1 MNKQEELNKLKE
13 VTFNLIDEMKG
24 QLSERRISID
34 AGVSPTTLFNWRNGI
49 TTPTYT
55 SLKKIYDYLSIFKAN
70 MQRIEGGFSET
81 SLSSAIKETISTEY
95 SLIPMVT
102 IRAKTGYSTDYS
114 NNIYLDS
121 LPKIPVRIDRE
132 YKGKYLI
139 FEIEGDSMNDGSA
152 DSLFSGDNVL
162 CKNIGKEHWR
172 YPLPIR
178 DWFFIIVHKTEGIIA
193 KEIVKHDTDRNIIT
207 CHSLNNLYGEDF
219 EIHLRDVVELYSI
232 TELIKRPLRK

>member
-1 MNKQEELNKLKE
+1 MRKKEELNKLKE
-13 VTFNLIDEMKG
+13 ATFNLIDEMKG
-24 QLSERRISID
+24 QLSERRISMD

-49 TTPTYT
+49 TTPTHT
-55 SLKKIYDYLSIFKAN
+55 SLKKIYDYLSTFKAN
-70 MQRIEGGFSET
+70 MQRIEGGLPET
-81 SLSSAIKETISTEY
+81 LLSNAVKKSIANEF
-95 SLIPMVT
+95 SLIPMVP
-102 IRAKTGYSTDYS
+102 IRAKAGYLTDYS
-114 NNIYLDS
+114 SDIYLDS
-121 LPKIPVRIDRE
+121 LPKIPIRTDRE

-193 KEIVKHDTDRNIIT
+193 KQIVKHNVERGIIT
-207 CHSLNNLYGEDF
+207 CRSLNHLYGEDF
-219 EIHLRDVVELYSI
+219 EVNLRDVIELYTI